1 MSSGLRT
8 PRCVRCGAIAK
19 ATKKF
24 GAFADGHAAI
34 CSSCQVVGYYALQ
47 TRGAW
52 VWADLATWHVRC
64 DVQRIFRVLA
74 AARQATSHVSR
85 SEAREYVNAQ
95 FAGWLGRDIAGPWFN
110 LSITDCRTIIAR
122 SGPDV
127 AKYSDQLVTGAPRST
142 LHLIAADHSRF
153 PRLTY
158 LARMMRDRVRAKVR
172 PIGDTVL
179 RWFGVA

>member
-1 MSSGLRT
+1 MSSGSRT
-8 PRCVRCGAIAK
+8 PRCIRCGRTAK

-34 CSSCQVVGYYALQ
+34 CQPCDVIGYCALQ
-47 TRGAW
+47 TGGAW
-52 VWADLATWHVRC
+52 VWADLATWRLRC

-74 AARQATSHVSR
+74 AARQATSQASR
-85 SEAREYVNAQ
+85 SHAREHVNTQ
-95 FAGWLGRDIAGPWFN
+95 FAGWLRRDIAGPWFN
-110 LSITDCRTIIAR
+110 LTKADCRIIIER
-122 SGPDV
+122 SGPEV
-127 AKYSDQLVTGAPRST
+127 ARYSDQLVTGAPRST

-158 LARMMRDRVRAKVR
+158 LAHMVRDRVRAKVR

>member
-8 PRCVRCGAIAK
+8 PRCERCGDIAK

-24 GAFADGHAAI
+24 GAFADGHAAV
-34 CSSCQVVGYYALQ
+34 CSSCHVIGYYALQ
-47 TRGAW
+47 TRGTW

-74 AARQATSHVSR
+74 AARQVTSHASR

-95 FAGWLGRDIAGPWFN
+95 FAVWLRRNPVGPWF
-110 LSITDCRTIIAR
+110 SMTKADCHTIIER
-122 SGPDV
+122 SGPHV
-127 AKYSDQLVTGAPRST
+127 AQYSDQLVTGAPRST

-153 PRLTY
+153 PRVTY
-158 LARMMRDRVRAKVR
+158 LARMVRDRVRTKVR
-172 PIGDTVL
+172 PLGDKVL
-179 RWFGVA
+179 RWFGVS